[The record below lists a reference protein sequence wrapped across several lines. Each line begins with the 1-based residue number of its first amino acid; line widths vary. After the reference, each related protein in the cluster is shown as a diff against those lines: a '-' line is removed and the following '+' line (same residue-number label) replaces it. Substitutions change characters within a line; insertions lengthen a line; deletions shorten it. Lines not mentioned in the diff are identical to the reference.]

1 MKFFFTIL
9 FLSLSLFCNAQERD
23 SLTFV
28 GEKAITLSEVV
39 VNNRLDVPDFIYRIE
54 KDSSFYKAFRNL
66 HIIGY
71 TAFNDIRMLKKNGN
85 IDAALYSKTKQ
96 IRKDGCRTMETL
108 EEKITG
114 KIYDENGEFLDYTP
128 KMYASLFFTKG
139 KVCGE
144 DNIVGDREF
153 STSDLSGLEKHKE
166 QLRMLFFNPGRK
178 IDGIPFMGNKTA
190 IYSDDMADRY
200 DMNIDYKTYA
210 GTECYVFTQTVKP
223 GKRGKVVVD
232 EMKTWFDAV
241 NMKVVA
247 RTYSLAYNAAV
258 YDFKVD
264 MEVQMTTV
272 GDLTVPKVIRYN
284 GNWKAVTK
292 KRERAVFTATLFDFV
307 L

>member
-1 MKFFFTIL
+1 MKPIISIIL
-9 FLSLSLFCNAQERD
+9 LLFPILSFSQEND
-23 SLTFV
+23 SLTYV
-28 GEKAITLSEVV
+28 GDKVITLSEVV
-39 VNNRLDVPDFIYRIE
+39 VNNKLDVENFIRRVE
-54 KDSSFYKAFRNL
+54 EDSSFYKAFRNL
-66 HIIGY
+66 HLIGY
-71 TAFNDIRMLKKNGN
+71 TAFNDIRMLKKDGS

-96 IRKDGCRTMETL
+96 IRKNGCRTMQTL

-114 KIYDENGEFLDYTP
+114 KMYDNNHEFIDYTP

-139 KVCGE
+139 EICGE
-144 DNIVGDREF
+144 DNVVGNREF
-153 STSDLSGLEKHKE
+153 STSGLSGLEKHKE

-178 IDGIPFMGNKTA
+178 INGIPFMGNKTA

-200 DMNIDYKTYA
+200 DMAIDYKTYA
-210 GTECYVFTQTVKP
+210 GIECYVFTQTVKE
-223 GKRGKVVVD
+223 GSRGKVVVD
-232 EMKTWFDAV
+232 EMKTWFDAS

-264 MEVQMTTV
+264 MEVQMTNV

-284 GNWKAVTK
+284 GNWKAITK